1 MKLDEYV
8 KLLKYFDRI
17 LWDRKSTETGWN
29 YNGLMLDAYFDMSIL
44 SIDYLDIED
53 YFDSYSNFKFNE
65 IEYLYDQFKDINEDK
80 RIKLIEGILNIF
92 KHSTYNKEF
101 SDSIFEKSIRF
112 LKRNDIEVN
121 NPPNGLLQLSNDDI
135 IDRGSYCIIKKVK
148 KGILRKEL
156 NPIYSNNQDFQR
168 RMKYEFEN
176 MYKLRDC
183 PQVLNVFSY
192 DPETFS
198 YLMERAD
205 KNLFEYL
212 GKEVDI
218 SFEEKMK
225 IIYDVLH
232 GMKYAH
238 ENNIIHRDLHL
249 GNVLK
254 LGNDFVLCDF
264 GLSKDES
271 IERSLKSTATVKN
284 NHLFVDPLAIGDF
297 TKLDKKSDIY
307 SLGKLI
313 DYVFTTG
320 STDIEH
326 LLTFVVEKCTSRNKF
341 KRYDAVDEIL
351 NDIEIK
357 LNHRSNDFDKKIV
370 LEKIQNEILD
380 MQVTEFINSLVQADR
395 ICDYIVE
402 NNLQSFGKVILQFEQ
417 VDQIEILQA
426 IDNKYVESTG
436 YGQFQNYDIF
446 TNIAY
451 FICNNIEEGN
461 VYSIAYDI
469 LSGCAQ
475 YRYSAADYLEIIDK
489 RNL

>member
-1 MKLDEYV
+1 MKLEDFV
-8 KLLKYFDRI
+8 KLLKYFDSI

-29 YNGLMLDAYFDMSIL
+29 YNGLILDAYFDMSIL

-53 YFDSYSNFKFNE
+53 FFDSFSDLKFNE
-65 IEYLYDQFKDINEDK
+65 TEYLYEQFKDINEDR
-80 RIKLIEGILNIF
+80 RIKLIEGVLNIF
-92 KHSTYNKEF
+92 KHSSYNNEL
-101 SDSIFEKSIRF
+101 SDSVFGKAIGF
-112 LKRNDIEVN
+112 LKRNDIEVE
-121 NPPNGLLQLSNDDI
+121 NPSNGLLQLSNDDI
-135 IDRGSYCIIKKVK
+135 IDQGSYCIIKKVQ

-156 NPIYSNNQDFQR
+156 NPIYSNNPDFQR

-176 MYKLRDC
+176 MYKLREC

-192 DPETFS
+192 DSHNFS

-212 GKEVDI
+212 NKEIDI
-218 SFEEKMK
+218 SFEQKMK
-225 IIYDVLH
+225 IIYDVLN

-238 ENNIIHRDLHL
+238 EHNIIHRDLHL

-313 DYVFTTG
+313 DYVFTSG
-320 STDIEH
+320 SSDSEH
-326 LLTFVVEKCTSRNKF
+326 LLTFIVEKCTSRNKF
-341 KRYDAVDEIL
+341 KRYDTVDEIL
-351 NDIEIK
+351 NDLEFK
-357 LNHRSNDFDKKIV
+357 LNQRNNEFDKKVV
-370 LEKIQNEILD
+370 LEKIQNAILD
-380 MQVTEFINSLVQADR
+380 MQVTEFINSLVQTDR
-395 ICDYIVE
+395 ICDYIIE
-402 NNLQSFGKVILQFEQ
+402 NNLRSFGKVILQFEQ

-426 IDNKYVESTG
+426 IDSKYVESTG

-451 FICNNIEEGN
+451 FICKNIEEGN
-461 VYSIAYDI
+461 TYSIAYNI

-475 YRYSAADYLEIIDK
+475 YRYSAVDYLEIIDK
-489 RNL
+489 KKL